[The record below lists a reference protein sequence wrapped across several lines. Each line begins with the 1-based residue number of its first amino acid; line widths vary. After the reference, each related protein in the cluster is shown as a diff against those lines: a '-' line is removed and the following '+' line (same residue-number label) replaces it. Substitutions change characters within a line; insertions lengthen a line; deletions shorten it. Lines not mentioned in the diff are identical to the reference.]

1 MQFMRHKSPTQDLV
15 SWVGYMTSIRLLD
28 YIDLHHTTVLRAL
41 STVLTGVYSLAN
53 AG

>member
-1 MQFMRHKSPTQDLV
+1 
-15 SWVGYMTSIRLLD
+15 MTSSLLD
-28 YIDLHHTTVLRAL
+28 CIDLHHTTVLRAL